1 MQHHE
6 RGLVGLDLGLKH
18 KVGLITGSSQGIGK
32 ACASALAA
40 EGVKVSICAR
50 NREKL
55 RRTAREIRKT
65 TGSEVLDV
73 PADLTKY
80 DDIRNLVNKT
90 VRRFGGLDIL
100 VTNAGGPAI
109 GEFMELSDKQWREAV
124 PLTLLSVTRLCKE
137 VIPHMQKRRR
147 GRIVHLTSIS
157 TRHVLENLALSNSLR
172 LAVIGLSKTLA
183 RELGEFNITVN
194 SVCQGYTATERLME
208 LIRDVARKERIEEQE
223 IESRWAK
230 DTALG
235 RLAKPEEIADVVVF
249 LASERASYLT
259 GAAIPVDG
267 GLSRMPL

>member
-6 RGLVGLDLGLKH
+6 RRVVWLDTGLKH
-18 KVGLITGSSQGIGK
+18 KIGLITGSSQGIGR

-55 RRTAREIRKT
+55 RRTAREIRKK

-80 DDIRNLVNKT
+80 DDIKNLVNKT
-90 VRRFGGLDIL
+90 VLCFGGLDIL
-100 VTNAGGPAI
+100 VTNAGGPPT
-109 GEFMELSDKQWREAV
+109 GGFMELSDKQWREAV

-137 VIPHMQKRRR
+137 VVPHMQKRRW

-183 RELGEFNITVN
+183 RELGAFNITVN

-208 LIRDVARKERIEEQE
+208 LIQDAARREGTEEKQ
-223 IESRWAK
+223 IKNRWTK
-230 DTALG
+230 DSALG
-235 RLAKPEEIADVVVF
+235 RLATPDEIASVVVF